1 MNTQV
6 NLRLPNPLLMKL
18 KLEAKK
24 KGFATLQEYI
34 KEILRQN
41 LFDSQKVTKEELNF
55 LKKLYKISE
64 EKNLYGTENDLFKK
78 LNKK

>member
-1 MNTQV
+1 MLT
-6 NLRLPNPLLMKL
+6 KT

-24 KGFATLQEYI
+24 KGFANVQEFI

-41 LFDSQKVTKEELNF
+41 LFENQGLTKKELN
-55 LKKLYKISE
+55 LIKTIYKISE
-64 EKNLYGTENDLFKK
+64 EKNLYGTESELFNK